1 MSTKVLIYARCST
14 DEAHQDDSNYIDN
27 DSDMKYFR
35 DEEDKLKM
43 KCCETCQVHWTCE
56 TKWYRGERGE
66 ENACCPVCN
75 YFKVCTAE
83 KSKQG
88 KDTKPK

>member
-1 MSTKVLIYARCST
+1 MLGSYSLALSCSC
-14 DEAHQDDSNYIDN
+14 DVISNHIDN
-27 DSDMKYFR
+27 DGDRKYFR
-35 DEEDKLKM
+35 DEKEKLNM
-43 KCCETCQVHWTCE
+43 NCCETCQTYWSCE

-66 ENACCPVCN
+66 ENACCPACN

-88 KDTKPK
+88 KDSRPK